1 MPLFVRSILRNSREI
16 HGAFYKWTATRGRAS
31 YVSVLTSRQRNS
43 IRFTILRND
52 YRISSKMA
60 SSTQVT
66 PAIRPG
72 VYSLFQSIEH
82 AFTTTNLGD
91 NRWYLLTLAALVG
104 GTEPLL
110 ADQLYL
116 YIVSKPNCQQSDQRQ
131 RVVRTLRE
139 ALVKLVSI
147 IGVCKPLEAILAI
160 AKVER
165 PEDRDYSFSR
175 ESWTN
180 NSENHER
187 GMDWLRKIYTHNT
200 DKTLSLF
207 DAHQDFRWI
216 STEITYGLYLS
227 DRQAVDDIDTEVV
240 VLVGIMIQNLPLET
254 AWHIRGSRRIGI
266 SLEDVKTMMDCVRKV
281 GEFMGTKLDRI
292 PSADD
297 IEKEV

>member
-1 MPLFVRSILRNSREI
+1 MPAHSDNKPWKQHAHYPIDQPI
-16 HGAFYKWTATRGRAS
+16 PK
-31 YVSVLTSRQRNS
+31 
-43 IRFTILRND
+43 
-52 YRISSKMA
+52 SKMA
-60 SSTQVT
+60 SET
-66 PAIRPG
+66 PTSPTIRPE
-72 VYSLFQSIEH
+72 VSALFQTIEQ
-82 AFTTTNLGD
+82 AFTTTSLGD

-116 YIVSKPNCQQSDQRQ
+116 YIISKPNCQQSNQRQ
-131 RVVRTLRE
+131 KVVRTLRE

-175 ESWTN
+175 EDWAN
-180 NSENHER
+180 NSENHDR
-187 GMDWLRKIYTHNT
+187 GLDWLRKIYTHNT
-200 DKTLSLF
+200 DKTLALF
-207 DAHQDFRWI
+207 DAHKDFRWI

-227 DRQAVDDIDTEVV
+227 DRQVVDDIDTEVV

-266 SLEDVKTMMDCVRKV
+266 SLEDVKTMMNCVRKV
-281 GEFMGTKLDRI
+281 GAFMGTKLDRI
-292 PSADD
+292 PNADD

>member
-1 MPLFVRSILRNSREI
+1 VLRFQSEIADAVQKRDENGESDIL
-16 HGAFYKWTATRGRAS
+16 TRQGTTTHTR
-31 YVSVLTSRQRNS
+31 
-43 IRFTILRND
+43 TISPNNCCTK
-52 YRISSKMA
+52 SEMA
-60 SSTQVT
+60 SDTSTT
-66 PAIRPG
+66 PVIRPE
-72 VYSLFQSIEH
+72 VSALFQSIEQ
-82 AFTTTNLGD
+82 AFTTTSLGE
-91 NRWYLLTLAALVG
+91 NRWYLLALAALVG

-116 YIVSKPNCQQSDQRQ
+116 YVVNKPNCQQSEQRQ
-131 RVVRTLRE
+131 KAVRTLRE

-175 ESWTN
+175 KDWAN
-180 NSENHER
+180 DSENHVR

-200 DKTLSLF
+200 DKTLALF
-207 DAHQDFRWI
+207 DAHKDFSWI

-227 DRQAVDDIDTEVV
+227 DRQVLNDIDTEVV

>member
-1 MPLFVRSILRNSREI
+1 
-16 HGAFYKWTATRGRAS
+16 
-31 YVSVLTSRQRNS
+31 
-43 IRFTILRND
+43 
-52 YRISSKMA
+52 MA
-60 SSTQVT
+60 SDTSNMPT
-66 PAIRPG
+66 IRPD
-72 VYSLFQSIEH
+72 VSMLFQSIEQ
-82 AFTTTNLGD
+82 AFTTTSLGD
-91 NRWYLLTLAALVG
+91 HRWYLLTLAALVG

-116 YIVSKPNCQQSDQRQ
+116 YIINKSNNRDSYQRQ
-131 RVVRTLRE
+131 KVVRSLRE

-175 ESWTN
+175 EEWAN
-180 NSENHER
+180 DSENHER
-187 GMDWLRKIYTHNT
+187 GMSWLRQIYTHNT
-200 DKTLSLF
+200 DSTLSLF
-207 DAHQDFRWI
+207 DAHKDFRWI

-227 DRQAVDDIDTEVV
+227 DRQNLDDIDTEVV

-292 PSADD
+292 PSADN